1 MNFVT
6 IYYIWLKCYIN
17 LFNIVPAKM
26 GSCRQFTVIA
36 LALNHLYYFLFT
48 VQTSSLF
55 STDNIQDNLSLSDSS
70 NACTISTGTVV
81 RRDFECAVCK
91 FTVDSNSNNFI
102 SPFMLFFINIFDN
115 VL

>member
-1 MNFVT
+1 
-6 IYYIWLKCYIN
+6 
-17 LFNIVPAKM
+17 M

-36 LALNHLYYFLFT
+36 LALNHLYSFFEKNINNFYYFLFT